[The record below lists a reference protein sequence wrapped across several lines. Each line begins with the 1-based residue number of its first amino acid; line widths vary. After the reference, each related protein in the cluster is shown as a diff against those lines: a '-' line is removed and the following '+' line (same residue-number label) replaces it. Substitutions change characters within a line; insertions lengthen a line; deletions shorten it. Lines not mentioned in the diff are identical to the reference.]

1 MSNTFFAAPVF
12 PETDAPYWGASPAPD
27 GAWHFALWAP
37 DARQV
42 MLTLD
47 GKTTALMR
55 DVRGVFNGRAPARAG
70 MSYSFVVDGRRI
82 ADPASR
88 QQVRGVTG
96 ASRLVDPAVLRRN
109 RHPWMGRP
117 FDEAV
122 ISELHI
128 GSFTPE
134 GSFAAAGGSDR
145 LEALARMGVSA
156 IELMPLGQ
164 FPGRQGW
171 GYDSVLPFAPHTVY
185 GGPEDLCALID
196 RAHGLGMA
204 IYLDV
209 VFNHFGPLGCELP
222 VFCPSFFHE
231 KDNEW
236 GKAIDYSQP
245 AVRAY
250 FTQGALGWLRD
261 YGFDGLRLDA
271 IDQIQDDSDPEF
283 LVDLARDLRAALP
296 DRPVHLMTEDKRNI
310 TRLHLPGTGLYDGE
324 WNDDYHHALH
334 VLATGET
341 THHYAE
347 FAATPLEDLCLS
359 LRSGFVLQGQPRPAG
374 QEVKGEPSGH
384 MPWCSFINFNQNHD
398 QVGNRAQGRRLVS
411 LIGHEKALV
420 AHALLLTAPFTPL
433 LFMGE
438 EVGSEVPFP
447 WFADYAGDLARKMRA
462 ARCDEYADV
471 PGFAA
476 RMADPMDPE
485 TWRASH
491 PYGQLPLE
499 APSWAAETERL
510 LTLRREVLLKIYR
523 SGPVAEATA
532 DPLGRAAAM
541 VAWPCVLGTVR
552 VAFCLDG
559 PSWFA
564 LPAGAELRYGT
575 HAPCEGRPW
584 FQLWLEER
592 AGTEQMQ
599 GNISRAAGLC

>member
-1 MSNTFFAAPVF
+1 MPTSFFTTPDF
-12 PETDAPYWGASPAPD
+12 PETAAPYWGANPRPD
-27 GAWHFALWAP
+27 GTWCFALWAP

-42 MLTLD
+42 SVKLD
-47 GKTTALMR
+47 GKTTPLVQNDR
-55 DVRGVFNGRAPARAG
+55 SVFHGNLAARAG
-70 MSYSFVVDGRRI
+70 AKYSFVVDGRQI
-82 ADPASR
+82 SDPASR
-88 QQVRGVTG
+88 QQVNGVTG
-96 ASRLVDPAVLRRN
+96 LSRLVDPNALRRHRQPWAG
-109 RHPWMGRP
+109 RH

-122 ISELHI
+122 ICELHI

-134 GSFAAAGGSDR
+134 GTFAAASRSDR
-145 LEALARMGVSA
+145 LEALARMGFTA

-164 FPGRQGW
+164 FPGTRGW
-171 GYDSVLPFAPHTVY
+171 GYDSILPFAPHSAY
-185 GGPEDLCALID
+185 GPPKDLCALID
-196 RAHGLGMA
+196 RAHELGMA
-204 IYLDV
+204 VYLDV
-209 VFNHFGPLGCELP
+209 VFNHFGPLGCELQN
-222 VFCPSFFHE
+222 FCRSFFHE

-236 GKAIDYSQP
+236 GKQIDYSQP

-250 FTQGALGWLRD
+250 FTEAALGWLRD

-271 IDQIQDDSDPEF
+271 IDQIKDDSDPEY
-283 LVDLARDLRAALP
+283 LVELARDLRAALP
-296 DRPVHLMTEDKRNI
+296 DRPLHLMTEDKRNI
-310 TRLHLPGTGLYDGE
+310 TRLHLPSAGLYDGE

-384 MPWCSFINFNQNHD
+384 LPWCSFVNFNQNHD

-447 WFADYAGDLARKMRA
+447 WFADYAGKLAQEMSAARK
-462 ARCDEYADV
+462 EEFSDV
-471 PGFAA
+471 PGFAT
-476 RMADPMDPE
+476 RMVDPMDPE

-499 APSWAAETERL
+499 AGSWAAETERL

-523 SGPVAEATA
+523 SGPVAAPTTEQ
-532 DPLGRAAAM
+532 LGRAAAT
-541 VAWPCVLGTVR
+541 VTWPCVLGTVR
-552 VAFCLDG
+552 LAFCLDG
-559 PSWFA
+559 TSWFA
-564 LPAGAELRYGT
+564 LPAGTELRYGT
-575 HAPCEGRPW
+575 HAPGEGRPW
-584 FQLWLEER
+584 FQLWLEDR
-592 AGTEQMQ
+592 AGVEMQ
-599 GNISRAAGLC
+599 GNIPHATALC